1 MDTLISVIISGMAV
15 GYLVEMLSM
24 LFSQVVSRLA
34 FALPLNLL
42 VLWFMP
48 IYPLVTF
55 ITSALAAAF
64 FGLVIIRLFDKPI
77 VVDQR
82 RRL

>member
-1 MDTLISVIISGMAV
+1 MDTFISVIISGMAV
-15 GYLVEMLSM
+15 GYLVEVLSM
-24 LFSQVVSRLA
+24 LVRPVISRLA

-42 VLWFMP
+42 ALWFMP

-55 ITSALAAAF
+55 IVSALAAAF
-64 FGLVIIRLFDKPI
+64 FGLMVIRLFDKP
-77 VVDQR
+77 VVIDQR